1 MFMKAIFKITATV
14 VACAFGAVA
23 HAQSFDGVYSGSLD
37 GTRTAM
43 SCNLDYQG
51 SDGGPIVIS
60 RGQYF
65 GVESYCEL
73 RNPTPIRDIDGILYD
88 AVCSS
93 EGIPSA
99 SRMLLIRSYNQVY
112 MHHNGYMRELFTC
125 R

>member
-1 MFMKAIFKITATV
+1 MFSRVITSFSAVT
-14 VACAFGAVA
+14 VACLFGAVA

-37 GTRTAM
+37 GSNTAI

-60 RGQYF
+60 QGQYF